1 MLQTD
6 RRTDILDCDSRV
18 AFAPEK
24 SEPDH
29 LSKLL
34 EGQIVKAQ
42 FLHNEPHL
50 RLDPVHLGQPELMD
64 LRHCHVCRGVELQTL
79 FVEIFPNLR

>member
-1 MLQTD
+1 MKKQVLTLQN
-6 RRTDILDCDSRV
+6 
-18 AFAPEK
+18 A
-24 SEPDH
+24 PDH

-64 LRHCHVCRGVELQTL
+64 LRHSHVCRGVEFQTL